1 MHIESVDTPSLLA
14 LWAIVTR
21 RLQAYGDFE
30 GCTAAD
36 RRMILAQAYLV
47 IRHLTAGN
55 AGRTIYLTYLCPPVD
70 RARYQAVL
78 DTMARLCPRKTAPRV
93 LSK

>member
-55 AGRTIYLTYLCPPVD
+55 AGRTIYLTYLCPPSTG
-70 RARYQAVL
+70 RATRRCSTPWRACVQGKLRHY
-78 DTMARLCPRKTAPRV
+78 
-93 LSK
+93 